1 MESRNLNLIQKLF
14 KMGKVLSKIAF
25 IFSMIGFVG
34 SIAGLVGLGFGGEL
48 IKIGGVTLHGL
59 IANSSGYAP
68 GAIAA
73 ALSGWLI
80 VCAGEGVLAKFAQA
94 YFEHEGQAGTP
105 FTPAGA
111 KELMR
116 LGILTMAIPIGCTV
130 IGSIAEGMVA
140 GFLQVEKAAML
151 DFGFDNGAR
160 IVLGVMLLVIS
171 LLCRY
176 GAELAQKESANEQ

>member
-25 IFSMIGFVG
+25 IFSMIGFCG
-34 SIAGLVGLGFGGEL
+34 SIAGLIGLGFGGEL

-111 KELMR
+111 KELMKSEAKR
-116 LGILTMAIPIGCTV
+116 
-130 IGSIAEGMVA
+130 S
-140 GFLQVEKAAML
+140 
-151 DFGFDNGAR
+151 
-160 IVLGVMLLVIS
+160 
-171 LLCRY
+171 
-176 GAELAQKESANEQ
+176 